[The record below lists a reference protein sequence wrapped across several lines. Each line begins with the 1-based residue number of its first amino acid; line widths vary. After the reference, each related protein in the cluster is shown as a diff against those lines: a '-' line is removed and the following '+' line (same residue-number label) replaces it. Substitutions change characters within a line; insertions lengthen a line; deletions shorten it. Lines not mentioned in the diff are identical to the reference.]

1 MRVLYIEGVAIDGG
15 PEPCVAHPR
24 GWRRSVGGGRVGW
37 AIEPRNFRESGVPT
51 PSKPAEGHVAGSV
64 IASSR
69 WTLRGQRTWARTNLS
84 MRENREVPW
93 SPVLLGRA
101 ARGTPTAVSP

>member
-1 MRVLYIEGVAIDGG
+1 MALSRASLIREGGGEASAGVVWAGLLSRVISVSPG
-15 PEPCVAHPR
+15 C
-24 GWRRSVGGGRVGW
+24 RRS
-37 AIEPRNFRESGVPT
+37 
-51 PSKPAEGHVAGSV
+51 SKPAEGHVAGSG

-69 WTLRGQRTWARTNLS
+69 RTLRGQRTWARTNLS